1 MGMLQIGIC
10 GMKAKRSLRGPRC
23 RQRCL
28 VWVHHR
34 RRRHPLH
41 LTLCLL
47 PPWPWEVARVLGTVE
62 PHLHGAIQILP
73 WTTHIMMLRKTSRTR
88 EDTHKKAV
96 HGVPTLQLTVSS
108 RAPRH
113 VIALH
118 AGIGGLAMEVAQHN
132 RFRNLSEQVLSGR
145 HRYRHQMRHTSVTR
159 HTWVP

>member
-1 MGMLQIGIC
+1 MG
-10 GMKAKRSLRGPRC
+10 
-23 RQRCL
+23 
-28 VWVHHR
+28 
-34 RRRHPLH
+34 
-41 LTLCLL
+41 
-47 PPWPWEVARVLGTVE
+47 
-62 PHLHGAIQILP
+62 
-73 WTTHIMMLRKTSRTR
+73 MLRKTSRTR

-159 HTWVP
+159 HTWVPLLPWHCLHPVWPMHGCMMRYTKLQELNTGPT